1 MSAVTPAM
9 VKELRDKTSVSMSE
23 CKKALEEAQGDMEA
37 AVRVLRERGI
47 AKAAK
52 RGDRVASE
60 GVIAVAI
67 GDGCKTAVMAQLN
80 SETDFAARNEEFTTL
95 VAKVA
100 AAGLAAGATTMDEL
114 MAAKLADGRTVQLGV
129 DDIRTKIGEK
139 IDLTTYNTASG
150 DVVAGYVH
158 PPGKIGVL
166 ISASAPGIAADKVD
180 AVAAVLKDVAM
191 HVAAFAPRFLN
202 ATSVDPA
209 TIEQER
215 EIAAV
220 QARNEGKPEA
230 KIPMIVEGKVKAF
243 LKDSCLVDQPFAR
256 DPSKSVTQIVNE
268 AGKAAGVTVTLTGFT
283 RVQIG
288 GA

>member
-23 CKKALEEAQGDMEA
+23 CKKALEEAGGDLEA
-37 AVRVLRERGI
+37 AVRILRERGI

-67 GDGCKTAVMAQLN
+67 DASAKNAVMAQLN
-80 SETDFAARNEEFTTL
+80 SETDFAARNDEFTSL
-95 VAKVA
+95 VHAVA
-100 AAGLAAGATTMDEL
+100 AAGLAAGATSLDVVMG
-114 MAAKLADGRTVQLGV
+114 AKLADGRTVQTGV

-139 IDLTTYNTASG
+139 IDLTTFNHAAG

-166 ISASAPGIAADKVD
+166 VAASAPGIAADKVE

-191 HVAAFAPRFLN
+191 HVAAFAPRFLDS
-202 ATSVDPA
+202 TSVDPA
-209 TIEQER
+209 TLEQER

-230 KIPMIVEGKVKAF
+230 KIPMIVEGKVKSF
-243 LKDSCLVDQPFAR
+243 LKDNCLVDQPFAR
-256 DPSKSVTQIVNE
+256 DPSKSVTQVVNE
-268 AGKAAGVTVTLTGFT
+268 AGKAAGVAVKLTGFT